1 MKKLFLIIG
10 APGSGKTTDAEI
22 IAERNGSVIKHY
34 SAGEMFRAEVASG
47 SERGRLIDSFISKG
61 NIVPID
67 IAVETIVGAI
77 KKAPRNI
84 VIIDGYPRSIE
95 QMRELDR
102 YLSNEAEVELLKV
115 IEVVELL
122 RKAQRQID
130 DDHLTTPPGDNAL
143 DSYRAVLTKA
153 PGNGEALAGID
164 RIAAIYVQWAKIAEG
179 KGSATRARRYIEKA
193 LLAKPDDPALL
204 AELRRLEGLT

>member
-47 SERGRLIDSFISKG
+47 SERGRVIDSFISKG

-115 IEVVELL
+115 IEVVVSEEVA
-122 RKAQRQID
+122 RDR
-130 DDHLTTPPGDNAL
+130 
-143 DSYRAVLTKA
+143 VL
-153 PGNGEALAGID
+153 G
-164 RIAAIYVQWAKIAEG
+164 
-179 KGSATRARRYIEKA
+179 RARGA
-193 LLAKPDDPALL
+193 DDNDEVFNNRMKVYTEPL
-204 AELRRLEGLT
+204 AEIQHHYGTKSLLHKIDGERSIEAIVAEMEAYILSHL

>member
-1 MKKLFLIIG
+1 MTAFRHHSRAITG
-10 APGSGKTTDAEI
+10 VDPGPGDDAEL
-22 IAERNGSVIKHY
+22 A
-34 SAGEMFRAEVASG
+34 
-47 SERGRLIDSFISKG
+47 RLTREPAF
-61 NIVPID
+61 
-67 IAVETIVGAI
+67 VGA
-77 KKAPRNI
+77 KGLDLHGEPDGVVLRERRGPRI
-84 VIIDGYPRSIE
+84 GWFYPSVVVVTALLAFVWW
-95 QMRELDR
+95 RELR
-102 YLSNEAEVELLKV
+102 PPPPPPPAPVVAEPEPPSP
-115 IEVVELL
+115 EVVELL